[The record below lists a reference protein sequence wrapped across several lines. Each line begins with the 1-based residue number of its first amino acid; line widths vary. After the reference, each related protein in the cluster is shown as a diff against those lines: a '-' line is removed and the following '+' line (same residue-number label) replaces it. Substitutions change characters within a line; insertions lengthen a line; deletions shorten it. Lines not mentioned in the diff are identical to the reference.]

1 MASFYSTRLLLSTQT
16 FSQCIQCG
24 IDRCGKRFDA
34 THMTN
39 DQGFIHRCS
48 RTNMQGF
55 TVENG
60 YIFVALG
67 IVATKGV
74 HRLGEYDIP
83 VHILISR
90 IAVYANMFL
99 VA

>member
-1 MASFYSTRLLLSTQT
+1 
-16 FSQCIQCG
+16 
-24 IDRCGKRFDA
+24 
-34 THMTN
+34 
-39 DQGFIHRCS
+39 
-48 RTNMQGF
+48 MQDYA
-55 TVENG
+55 VEND